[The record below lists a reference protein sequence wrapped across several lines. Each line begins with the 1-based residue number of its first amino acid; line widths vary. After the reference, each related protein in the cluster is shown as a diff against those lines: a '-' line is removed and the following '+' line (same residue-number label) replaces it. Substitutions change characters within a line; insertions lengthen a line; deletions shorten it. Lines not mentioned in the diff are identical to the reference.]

1 MKSLAR
7 FYASSIGK
15 KWIVALTAI
24 ILIGY
29 VFGHLAGNL
38 QIFLGPE
45 KINEYAAF
53 LHSLGPLLWV
63 ARIVLLVAFVVHIVT
78 SIHLA
83 RQNRAARPEAYAARK
98 ATRST
103 FASRTMAMSGLIV
116 LCFVIY
122 HLLHFTVRVLPAEY
136 ADFHDPLER
145 HDTYRM
151 IVTGFQHPLIVF
163 FYALGVGLLCLHLSH
178 GLSSFLQTLSI
189 TSRGSL
195 RPLQHGGRVLSV
207 LIFVGYMSVPA
218 AVLLHILK
226 YPA

>member
-1 MKSLAR
+1 MKALVR

-15 KWIVALTAI
+15 KWIVALTAL

-45 KINEYAAF
+45 KINGYAEF

-63 ARIVLLVAFVVHIVT
+63 ARISLIVAFVTHIIT

-83 RQNRAARPEAYAARK
+83 RQNRAARPADYAGKTR
-98 ATRST
+98 TRST

-122 HLLHFTVRVLPAEY
+122 HLLHFTVRVVPGEF
-136 ADFHDPLER
+136 ADFRDPLDR

-151 IVTGFQHPLIVF
+151 IVTGFQNPLVVL
-163 FYALGVGLLCLHLSH
+163 FYGLGVGLLCVHLSH
-178 GLSSFLQTLSI
+178 GLSSFLQTLSL

-195 RPLQHGGRVLSV
+195 RPLQHGGRILAW
-207 LIFVGYMSVPA
+207 LIFLGYMCIPA
-218 AVLLHILK
+218 AVLFNLLK